1 VDFTSG
7 LGYLSTEAFSLLAPL
22 MLMGSASRWAPVR
35 ARSSRAAAL
44 LQSDPARQPTDVC
57 GPQQGVT
64 KAVRVD
70 LLACS
75 DIHISFKARF
85 DKP

>member
-1 VDFTSG
+1 MVDAERGQGTFEPGGSPAAERSG
-7 LGYLSTEAFSLLAPL
+7 ETAD
-22 MLMGSASRWAPVR
+22 RRVR
-35 ARSSRAAAL
+35 A
-44 LQSDPARQPTDVC
+44 
-57 GPQQGVT
+57 QQGVT